1 LNQLQLVLAMIANQA
16 APAAGGGNGSAAAP
30 VGGCAGGAGGGL
42 TNSPILLMGLMFVV
56 FYFLLIRPQQKKAK
70 EHTKML
76 EALKKGDQVITRGG
90 MIGKVS
96 GVQDN
101 ILVLEVQEKVRVRVL
116 KSYVEGKLQEG
127 TATSAASGKSETA
140 ESKN

>member
-1 LNQLQLVLAMIANQA
+1 MFTSQV
-16 APAAGGGNGSAAAP
+16 P
-30 VGGCAGGAGGGL
+30 VF
-42 TNSPILLMGLMFVV
+42 ILMGLV

-76 EALKKGDQVITRGG
+76 DALKKGDQVITRGG

>member
-1 LNQLQLVLAMIANQA
+1 LNQLQLVLATIAQTAA
-16 APAAGGGNGSAAAP
+16 APAAGGGNGAAAP
-30 VGGCAGGAGGGL
+30 PAGGCAGGGMQ
-42 TNSPILLMGLMFVV
+42 SPIVMMGLMFVV

-76 EALKKGDQVITRGG
+76 DALKKGDQVITRGG

-127 TATSAASGKSETA
+127 TATAAASSGKSETA